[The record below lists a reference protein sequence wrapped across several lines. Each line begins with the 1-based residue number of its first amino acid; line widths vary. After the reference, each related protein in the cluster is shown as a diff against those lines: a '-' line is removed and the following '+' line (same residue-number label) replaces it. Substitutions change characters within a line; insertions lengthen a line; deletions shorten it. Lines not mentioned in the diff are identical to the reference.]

1 MDNPFIS
8 RAVIEAIA
16 GVQLVAG
23 AFLGEAVD
31 ADLAGADEVLGLS
44 AGLRQSGK
52 LDGLRYVWGLRREGF
67 DGTLTLIGAEQH
79 PPYERPPLSKSFL
92 RGETPFEEALVLA
105 NRMIAEFWDDEDGGF
120 FHTGKSHEKLIV
132 RSKDYFD
139 NATPSGNSVAA
150 EALLRLGLLTD
161 NGDYTKRAITIL
173 RQLAE
178 SAHSYPA
185 GFGRALCAL
194 DFYLAR
200 PKEIAIIGDS
210 RFDQTESLM
219 KEVWK
224 QYLPNKVIA
233 HALPDESGASN
244 LIPLLQNR
252 PLLNN
257 APTAYVCENH
267 VCLEPVTDPQRL
279 ASLLYE
285 QSVAGGKSA
294 D

>member
-1 MDNPFIS
+1 
-8 RAVIEAIA
+8 
-16 GVQLVAG
+16 
-23 AFLGEAVD
+23 
-31 ADLAGADEVLGLS
+31 
-44 AGLRQSGK
+44 
-52 LDGLRYVWGLRREGF
+52 
-67 DGTLTLIGAEQH
+67 
-79 PPYERPPLSKSFL
+79 
-92 RGETPFEEALVLA
+92 
-105 NRMIAEFWDDEDGGF
+105 
-120 FHTGKSHEKLIV
+120 
-132 RSKDYFD
+132 
-139 NATPSGNSVAA
+139 
-150 EALLRLGLLTD
+150 
-161 NGDYTKRAITIL
+161 
-173 RQLAE
+173 
-178 SAHSYPA
+178 
-185 GFGRALCAL
+185 
-194 DFYLAR
+194 
-200 PKEIAIIGDS
+200 
-210 RFDQTESLM
+210 M